1 MYYLRNVLALTNSPY
16 PCVSECGRKELF
28 ISVTNLSAAQS
39 ARTAS
44 ARAFVHSLNILIK
57 YARMYGYDHKR
68 TEAQFETTWNELQQG
83 LPVTDAGFLLGVSDN
98 KLLLDGIPLEA
109 GNAERSFATL
119 LTTAGL
125 ASLHFSKDV
134 TVEDFTRLVRAFT
147 IAGSK
152 ATDVAK
158 QIKEAL
164 GAGKQNST
172 IKINE
177 VKFVAADPLTGDV
190 SIAAQIAAQTLG
202 PEFKQWL
209 NDPQKLLQLIAAA
222 EGASSSGG
230 QGAAPGVP
238 MVPLGS
244 VPNFG
249 GPGGTGAG
257 SGTGASGGGGT
268 GGGFGGS
275 FGFGG
280 GGGTG
285 SGTGSGGPGGSG
297 SGTGAAAGP
306 APAWTGV
313 VPLQEQEVIQAI
325 RLLTRFGQVQHDP
338 AVKEE
343 DLQKDIN
350 DAAPNTRLS
359 LQQLLGSLAARATQD
374 TDDTPLLMKAAE
386 HMAIRFALE
395 RYQRGE
401 VKVNAVHQMME
412 HMSRQMDSLRQIL
425 RMQEEKMSKAGILVE
440 SHADILD
447 RMFWAEVPESGKK
460 SVLMSHEAPCV
471 PPRNVRQFV
480 EQLLERDDTQS
491 ASEILNNYSSC
502 LSAKDTDPR
511 RKAAIGLSQ
520 LADLY
525 ARLGG
530 QPMAQAVRKVSEQII
545 TEKDAELQSLMS
557 AAFVRL
563 SQEASAAKNYAALN
577 EVCAGMEMVSVQR
590 PVLMSDLRPRV
601 GVENRL
607 PEFIEEALRSDQIP
621 PDLLSV
627 LRRTCQSGAEHM
639 ADRFF
644 RCMRRDE
651 CDRMI
656 ELVKS
661 LGSAI
666 LTQLREILRTGQS
679 RQASSVVGLVSRL
692 DVGTLLE
699 LLPARL
705 PEWNRFYHDVA
716 VRQIAY
722 GAAPDRGRTLLE
734 LSEVLDPL
742 VLPEALDEIGMSGDI
757 TAAGPLIAMARPG
770 EAASRSPFV
779 QLKAIESLG
788 RLKDVESVN
797 TLREI
802 LEAKK
807 TFGHI
812 HHKELR
818 IAAAQA
824 LSKIDP
830 RYSSQVMSDS
840 GFEPAEL
847 AIAPLDA
854 APACPWVRQRR
865 YERMVLAKTVS
876 ATIGSSWGKSKI
888 MIRELS
894 LGGGMGTKEDNLR
907 IGSEAD
913 LEISVG
919 MRSKIRAHVLLRR
932 ARVNEVGFEIVN
944 TDLESRYR
952 LRRLLVDALNH
963 APQNKGQEWGG
974 ERKV

>member
-1 MYYLRNVLALTNSPY
+1 LRAYRFGITLRCKSVFGG
-16 PCVSECGRKELF
+16 VF
-28 ISVTNLSAAQS
+28 ISGTDTLQG
-39 ARTAS
+39 ARAAS

-57 YARMYGYDHKR
+57 YARMYGYNHKR
-68 TEAQFETTWNELQQG
+68 TEAQFETTWSELQSA
-83 LPVTDAGFLLGVSDN
+83 LPSGGFLLGVSDN
-98 KLLLDGIPLEA
+98 KLLLDGIPLES
-109 GNAERSFATL
+109 GQAEKSFATL

-125 ASLHFSKDV
+125 ASLHFSKEV
-134 TVEDFTRLVRAFT
+134 TEEDFVRLVRAFMA
-147 IAGSK
+147 AGSK
-152 ATDVAK
+152 ATDIAK
-158 QIKEAL
+158 HIKEAL
-164 GAGKQNST
+164 GGKQGS

-202 PEFKQWL
+202 PEFRQWL

-222 EGASSSGG
+222 EGANSGG
-230 QGAAPGVP
+230 GKVTDGAP

-244 VPNFG
+244 VPNIPLG
-249 GPGGTGAG
+249 SGSASGGGTG
-257 SGTGASGGGGT
+257 TGGGVAGGGGT
-268 GGGFGGS
+268 GT
-275 FGFGG
+275 
-280 GGGTG
+280 GTG
-285 SGTGSGGPGGSG
+285 V
-297 SGTGAAAGP
+297 
-306 APAWTGV
+306 APAWKGGM

-338 AVKEE
+338 NVKEE
-343 DLQKDIN
+343 DLHKELSETD
-350 DAAPNTRLS
+350 PNTRLN
-359 LQQLLGSLAARATQD
+359 LQQLLGSLAARATSAEEE
-374 TDDTPLLMKAAE
+374 DTPLLMKAAE

-395 RYQRGE
+395 RYQKGE

-425 RMQEEKMSKAGILVE
+425 KIQEEKMNKAGILVE

-447 RMFWAEVPESGKK
+447 RMFWAEVPEAGKK
-460 SVLMSHEAPCV
+460 SVLLSHEAPCV
-471 PPRNVRQFV
+471 PPRNLRQFV
-480 EQLLERDDTQS
+480 ESLLERDDKQL
-491 ASEILNNYSSC
+491 ASDILNNYSSC
-502 LSAKDTDPR
+502 LSAKEVEPR
-511 RKAAIGLSQ
+511 RRTAIGLSQ
-520 LADLY
+520 IADLY

-530 QPMAQAVRKVSEQII
+530 QPMAQAVRKLSEQI
-545 TEKDAELQSLMS
+545 TAEKDAEMQSLFS

-563 SQEASAAKNYAALN
+563 SQESSAAKNYAAIN
-577 EVCAGMEMVSVQR
+577 EVCAGMELISVER

-607 PEFIEEALRSDQIP
+607 PEFIEEAIRLEP
-621 PDLLSV
+621 VPADLLAV
-627 LRRTCQSGAEHM
+627 LRRTSQAGAEHL

-656 ELVKS
+656 ELVKE
-661 LGSAI
+661 LGSPV
-666 LTQLREILRTGQS
+666 LLQLREILRTGQP
-679 RQASSVVGLVSRL
+679 RQASGGVGLISRL

-699 LLPARL
+699 LLPVRL
-705 PEWNRFYHDVA
+705 PEWNRFYHDIV

-722 GAAPDRGRTLLE
+722 GNAADRGRTLLE
-734 LSEVLDPL
+734 LAEVLDPL
-742 VLPEALDEIGMSGDI
+742 VLPEAVDEIGMSGDL
-757 TAAGPLIAMARPG
+757 TAAPPLIAMARPG
-770 EAASRSPFV
+770 DAASRSPYI

-788 RLKDVESVN
+788 RLKEAEAVN

-807 TFGHI
+807 TFGWVYHR
-812 HHKELR
+812 ELR

-824 LSKIDP
+824 LSKTDP
-830 RYSSQVMSDS
+830 RYGAQVMHDS
-840 GFEPAEL
+840 GLESAEL
-847 AIAPLDA
+847 AIAPLDL

-876 ATIGSSWGKSKI
+876 GTIGSSWGKSKI

-913 LEISVG
+913 LEVSVG

-944 TDLESRYR
+944 TDLESRYK
-952 LRRLLVDALNH
+952 LRRLLVEALNA
-963 APQNKGQEWGG
+963 APQNKGHEWGG

>member
-1 MYYLRNVLALTNSPY
+1 LRIKGFPISTTNTSHEHR
-16 PCVSECGRKELF
+16 S
-28 ISVTNLSAAQS
+28 
-39 ARTAS
+39 AS

-57 YARMYGYDHKR
+57 YARMYGYQHKR
-68 TEAQFETTWNELQQG
+68 TEAQFEITWNELQQG
-83 LPVTDAGFLLGVSDN
+83 LPSAGDGGFLLGVSDN
-98 KLLLDGIPLEA
+98 KLLLDGIPLET
-109 GNAERSFATL
+109 GNSERSFAQL
-119 LTTAGL
+119 LSTAGL
-125 ASLHFSKDV
+125 ASLHFSREV
-134 TVEDFTRLVRAFT
+134 TINDFTRLVRAFT
-147 IAGSK
+147 VAGSK
-152 ATDVAK
+152 AQDVSK

-164 GAGKQNST
+164 GAGKNGAPST

-209 NDPQKLLQLIAAA
+209 NDPQKMLQLIAAA
-222 EGASSSGG
+222 EGANAGGG
-230 QGAAPGVP
+230 QGSTNGVP

-244 VPNFG
+244 APN
-249 GPGGTGAG
+249 GPRGAG
-257 SGTGASGGGGT
+257 VGGGLGGGT
-268 GGGFGGS
+268 GT
-275 FGFGG
+275 
-280 GGGTG
+280 GTG
-285 SGTGSGGPGGSG
+285 V
-297 SGTGAAAGP
+297 
-306 APAWTGV
+306 APAWSGGV
-313 VPLQEQEVIQAI
+313 VPLQEEEVIQAI
-325 RLLTRFGQVQHDP
+325 RLLTRFGQVGGDP
-338 AVKEE
+338 TIKEE
-343 DLQKDIN
+343 DVQKDVAQADSN
-350 DAAPNTRLS
+350 VRLN
-359 LQQLLGSLAARATQD
+359 LQQLLGSLAAKATSE
-374 TDDTPLLMKAAE
+374 TEDTPLLMKAAE

-395 RYQRGE
+395 RYQKGE

-425 RMQEEKMSKAGILVE
+425 KLQEDKMNKAGILVE

-460 SVLMSHEAPCV
+460 SVLMSNEAPCV
-471 PPRNVRQFV
+471 PPRNMRQFV
-480 EQLLERDDTQS
+480 ETLLGREDNQT
-491 ASEILNNYSSC
+491 AAEILNNYSNC
-502 LSAKDTDPR
+502 LGAKETEPR
-511 RKAAIGLSQ
+511 RKTAIGLSQ

-530 QPMAQAVRKVSEQII
+530 QPMGQAIRKLSEQLIA
-545 TEKDAELQSLMS
+545 EKDNELQSLLS

-563 SQEASAAKNYAALN
+563 SQEASSSKNYAAVN
-577 EVCAGMEMVSVQR
+577 EVCAGMEAVATQR
-590 PVLMSDLRPRV
+590 PVMVNDLRPRV

-607 PEFIEEALRSDQIP
+607 PEFIEEALRSDPIP
-621 PDLLSV
+621 ADLLAV
-627 LRRTCQSGAEHM
+627 LRRTCHTGAEHL

-656 ELVKS
+656 ELVKE
-661 LGSAI
+661 LGTPA
-666 LTQLREILRTGQS
+666 LAQLREILRTGQA
-679 RQASSVVGLVSRL
+679 RQASGVVGIVSRL
-692 DVGTLLE
+692 DVSTLLE
-699 LLPARL
+699 LLPVRL

-722 GAAPDRGRTLLE
+722 GNATDRGRTLLE
-734 LSEVLDPL
+734 LAEIIDPL
-742 VLPEALDEIGMSGDI
+742 VLPEAVDEIGMSGDI
-757 TAAGPLIAMARPG
+757 SATPPLVAMARPG
-770 EAASRSPFV
+770 EAASRSPFI

-788 RLKDVESVN
+788 RLKDAEAVA

-807 TFGHI
+807 TFGWI
-812 HHKELR
+812 HHRELR

-824 LSKIDP
+824 LSKTDP

-840 GFEPAEL
+840 GLEPAEL
-847 AIAPLDA
+847 AIAPLDM

-865 YERMVLAKTVS
+865 YERMILAKTVP

-913 LEISVG
+913 LEISLG
-919 MRSKIRAHVLLRR
+919 MRTKIRAHVLLRR
-932 ARVNEVGFEIVN
+932 ARVNEVGFEIVS

-963 APQNKGQEWGG
+963 APQGKGHEWGG

>member
-1 MYYLRNVLALTNSPY
+1 MNMSQVRA
-16 PCVSECGRKELF
+16 
-28 ISVTNLSAAQS
+28 
-39 ARTAS
+39 AS

-57 YARMYGYDHKR
+57 YARMYGYEHKR
-68 TEAQFETTWNELQQG
+68 TAAQFETTWNELQNA
-83 LPVTDAGFLLGVSDN
+83 LPAGGEGGFLLGVSDN
-98 KLLLDGIPLEA
+98 RLLLDGIPLES
-109 GNAERSFATL
+109 GQAEKSFATL

-134 TVEDFTRLVRAFT
+134 TEEDFIRLVRAFT
-147 IAGSK
+147 VAGSK

-158 QIKEAL
+158 QIKDAL
-164 GAGKQNST
+164 GTGKTNS

-222 EGASSSGG
+222 EGASSGG
-230 QGAAPGVP
+230 GRGPGDGTP

-244 VPNFG
+244 VPNIPLG
-249 GPGGTGAG
+249 GGQGAVPGSGIAPGGKTGAGAGTGAG
-257 SGTGASGGGGT
+257 V
-268 GGGFGGS
+268 
-275 FGFGG
+275 
-280 GGGTG
+280 
-285 SGTGSGGPGGSG
+285 
-297 SGTGAAAGP
+297 
-306 APAWTGV
+306 APAWTGGM

-338 AVKEE
+338 AVKEQ
-343 DLQKDIN
+343 DLHKELTEVD
-350 DAAPNTRLS
+350 PNTRLN
-359 LQQLLGSLAARATQD
+359 LAQLLGSLSAQASSADQD
-374 TDDTPLLMKAAE
+374 DQPLLMKAAE

-395 RYQRGE
+395 RYQKGE

-425 RMQEEKMSKAGILVE
+425 KIQEDKMNKAGILVE

-447 RMFWAEVPESGKK
+447 RMFWAEVPEAGKK
-460 SVLMSHEAPCV
+460 SVLLSHEAPCV
-471 PPRNVRQFV
+471 PPRNLRQFV
-480 EQLLERDDTQS
+480 EALLERDDKQL
-491 ASEILNNYSSC
+491 ASDILNNYSSC
-502 LSAKDTDPR
+502 LAAKEVEPR
-511 RKAAIGLSQ
+511 RRTAIGLSQ
-520 LADLY
+520 IADLY

-530 QPMAQAVRKVSEQII
+530 QPMAQAVRKLSEQII
-545 TEKDAELQSLMS
+545 AEKDAEMQSLLS

-563 SQEASAAKNYAALN
+563 SQESSAAKNYAAIN
-577 EVCAGMEMVSVQR
+577 EVCAGMELISVER

-607 PEFIEEALRSDQIP
+607 PEFIEEAMRHESVH
-621 PDLLSV
+621 PDLLAV
-627 LRRTCQSGAEHM
+627 LRRTSQSGSEHL

-651 CDRMI
+651 CDSMI
-656 ELVKS
+656 ELVKT
-661 LGSAI
+661 LGSPV
-666 LTQLREILRTGQS
+666 LLQLREILRTGQP
-679 RQASSVVGLVSRL
+679 RQASGAVGLISRL

-699 LLPARL
+699 LLPVRL
-705 PEWNRFYHDVA
+705 PEWNRFYHDIV

-722 GAAPDRGRTLLE
+722 GNAADRGRTLLE
-734 LSEVLDPL
+734 LSEVLDAL
-742 VLPEALDEIGMSGDI
+742 VLPEAVDEIGMSGDM
-757 TAAGPLIAMARPG
+757 TAVPPLIAMARPG
-770 EAASRSPFV
+770 DAASRSPYV

-788 RLKDVESVN
+788 RLKDAESVT

-802 LEAKK
+802 LESKK
-807 TFGHI
+807 TFGWVYHR
-812 HHKELR
+812 ELR

-824 LSKIDP
+824 LSKTDP
-830 RYSSQVMSDS
+830 RYSTQVMSDS
-840 GFEPAEL
+840 GLEPAEL
-847 AIAPLDA
+847 AIAPLDT

-865 YERMVLAKTVS
+865 YERLGLVKTVT
-876 ATIGSSWGKSKI
+876 ATIGSSWGKSRI
-888 MIRELS
+888 LIRELS

-944 TDLESRYR
+944 TDLESRYK
-952 LRRLLVDALNH
+952 LRRLLVEALNS
-963 APQNKGQEWGG
+963 APQNKGHEWSGD
-974 ERKV
+974 RKV

>member
-1 MYYLRNVLALTNSPY
+1 
-16 PCVSECGRKELF
+16 
-28 ISVTNLSAAQS
+28 
-39 ARTAS
+39 
-44 ARAFVHSLNILIK
+44 VHSLNILIK
-57 YARMYGYDHKR
+57 YARMYGYQHKR
-68 TEAQFETTWNELQQG
+68 TEAQFEVTWNELQQG
-83 LPVTDAGFLLGVSDN
+83 LPATGDAGFLLGVSDN
-98 KLLLDGIPLEA
+98 KLLLDGIPLET
-109 GNAERSFATL
+109 GNAERSFAQL

-147 IAGSK
+147 VAGSK
-152 ATDVAK
+152 AQDVAK

-164 GAGKQNST
+164 GAGKPGST

-222 EGASSSGG
+222 EGANSGG
-230 QGAAPGVP
+230 GGGGQAANGVP

-244 VPNFG
+244 VPYFG
-249 GPGGTGAG
+249 GGASSGDPGTG
-257 SGTGASGGGGT
+257 TGGGT
-268 GGGFGGS
+268 G
-275 FGFGG
+275 
-280 GGGTG
+280 TG
-285 SGTGSGGPGGSG
+285 V
-297 SGTGAAAGP
+297 
-306 APAWTGV
+306 APAWTGGI
-313 VPLQEQEVIQAI
+313 VPLQEAEVVQAI
-325 RLLTRFGQVQHDP
+325 RLLTRFGQVQNDP
-338 AVKEE
+338 TVKEE
-343 DLQKDIN
+343 DLQKDLAET
-350 DAAPNTRLS
+350 DSNTRLN
-359 LQQLLGSLAARATQD
+359 LQQLLGSLAARTVTAEEE
-374 TDDTPLLMKAAE
+374 DTPLLMKAAE

-395 RYQRGE
+395 RYQKGE

-412 HMSRQMDSLRQIL
+412 HMSRQMDSLRSIL
-425 RMQEEKMSKAGILVE
+425 KMQEEKMSKAGILVE

-480 EQLLERDDTQS
+480 EMLLDREDNES
-491 ASEILNNYSSC
+491 ATEILNNYSGC
-502 LSAKDTDPR
+502 LSAKEMEPR

-530 QPMAQAVRKVSEQII
+530 QPMAQAIRKVSEQLIAD
-545 TEKDAELQSLMS
+545 KDAELQSLLS

-563 SQEASAAKNYAALN
+563 SQEASSAKNYAAVN
-577 EVCAGMEMVSVQR
+577 EVCAGMELVSVHR
-590 PVLMSDLRPRV
+590 PVLINDLRPRV

-607 PEFIEEALRSDQIP
+607 PEFIEEALLEDTVP
-621 PDLLSV
+621 ADLLAV
-627 LRRTCQSGAEHM
+627 LRRTCQSGAEHL

-656 ELVKS
+656 ELVKQM
-661 LGSAI
+661 GSPVLA
-666 LTQLREILRTGQS
+666 QLREILRTGQP
-679 RQASSVVGLVSRL
+679 RQASGVVGLISRL

-705 PEWNRFYHDVA
+705 PEWNRFYHDIV

-722 GAAPDRGRTLLE
+722 GAAADRGRSLLE
-734 LSEVLDPL
+734 LAEVLDPV
-742 VLPEALDEIGMSGDI
+742 VLPEAVDEIGMSGDMT
-757 TAAGPLIAMARPG
+757 TAAPLIAMAKPG

-788 RLKDVESVN
+788 RLKDAEAVAM
-797 TLREI
+797 LREI
-802 LEAKK
+802 LETKK
-807 TFGHI
+807 TFGWV
-812 HHKELR
+812 HHRELR

-824 LSKIDP
+824 LSKTDP

-840 GFEPAEL
+840 GLEPAEL
-847 AIAPLDA
+847 AIAPLDM

-865 YERMVLAKTVS
+865 YERMVLAKTVQG
-876 ATIGSSWGKSKI
+876 TIGSSWGKSKI
-888 MIRELS
+888 QIRELS

-913 LEISVG
+913 LEISLG
-919 MRSKIRAHVLLRR
+919 MRSKIKAHVLLRR

-944 TDLESRYR
+944 TDLESRYK
-952 LRRLLVDALNH
+952 LRRLLVEALNR
-963 APQNKGQEWGG
+963 APTNNGQEWSGD
-974 ERKV
+974 RKV

>member
-1 MYYLRNVLALTNSPY
+1 
-16 PCVSECGRKELF
+16 
-28 ISVTNLSAAQS
+28 
-39 ARTAS
+39 
-44 ARAFVHSLNILIK
+44 
-57 YARMYGYDHKR
+57 MYGYNHKR
-68 TEAQFETTWNELQQG
+68 TEAQFETTWKELQQG
-83 LPVTDAGFLLGVSDN
+83 LPTTGDAGFLLGVSDN

-119 LTTAGL
+119 LSTAGL

-134 TVEDFTRLVRAFT
+134 TEEDFVRLVRAFT

-152 ATDVAK
+152 AQDVSK

-164 GAGKQNST
+164 SANKQGST

-202 PEFKQWL
+202 PEFRQWL

-222 EGASSSGG
+222 EGA
-230 QGAAPGVP
+230 
-238 MVPLGS
+238 
-244 VPNFG
+244 N
-249 GPGGTGAG
+249 
-257 SGTGASGGGGT
+257 SGGGG
-268 GGGFGGS
+268 GKGPADGVAMVPVGMVPNPVKGA
-275 FGFGG
+275 GA
-280 GGGTG
+280 
-285 SGTGSGGPGGSG
+285 GPGG
-297 SGTGAAAGP
+297 GAATGGAVGA
-306 APAWTGV
+306 APAWTGGI
-313 VPLQEQEVIQAI
+313 VPLQEEEVIQAI
-325 RLLTRFGQVQHDP
+325 RLLTRFGQVGQDP
-338 AVKEE
+338 NVKEE
-343 DLQKDIN
+343 QLQKELTEVD
-350 DAAPNTRLS
+350 PNTRLN
-359 LQQLLGSLAARATQD
+359 LQQLLGSLAAKATTEEQ
-374 TDDTPLLMKAAE
+374 DTPLLMKAAE

-395 RYQRGE
+395 RYQKGE

-412 HMSRQMDSLRQIL
+412 HMSRQMDSLRSIL
-425 RMQEEKMSKAGILVE
+425 KLQEEKMNKAGILVE

-471 PPRNVRQFV
+471 PPRNLRQFV
-480 EQLLERDDTQS
+480 EVLLDRDDKQS
-491 ASEILNNYSSC
+491 ATDILNNYSAC
-502 LSAKDTDPR
+502 LSSKDMEPR
-511 RKAAIGLSQ
+511 RRTAIGLSQ

-530 QPMAQAVRKVSEQII
+530 QPMGQAIRKLSEQLIA
-545 TEKDAELQSLMS
+545 EKDAELQSLFS

-563 SQEASAAKNYAALN
+563 SQEASAAKNYGAVN
-577 EVCAGMEMVSVQR
+577 EVCAGMEMISVER
-590 PVLMSDLRPRV
+590 PVLMADLRPRV

-607 PEFIEEALRSDQIP
+607 PEFIEEAIHMDPIP
-621 PDLLSV
+621 PDMLSV
-627 LRRTCQSGAEHM
+627 LRRTSQSGAEHL

-656 ELVKS
+656 ELVQQMGAPVLS
-661 LGSAI
+661 
-666 LTQLREILRTGQS
+666 QLREILRTGQP
-679 RQASSVVGLVSRL
+679 RQASGAVGIVSRL

-699 LLPARL
+699 LLPVRM
-705 PEWNRFYHDVA
+705 PEWNRFYHDVV

-722 GAAPDRGRTLLE
+722 GAAADRGRTLLE
-734 LSEVLDPL
+734 LAEILDPL
-742 VLPEALDEIGMSGDI
+742 VLPEAVDEIGMSGDI
-757 TAAGPLIAMARPG
+757 SATPPLIAMARPG
-770 EAASRSPFV
+770 DAASRSPFV

-788 RLKDVESVN
+788 RLKDAEAVAI
-797 TLREI
+797 LREI
-802 LEAKK
+802 LETKK
-807 TFGHI
+807 TFGWV
-812 HHKELR
+812 HHRELR

-824 LSKIDP
+824 LSKTDP
-830 RYSSQVMSDS
+830 RYSSQVLSDS
-840 GFEPAEL
+840 GLEPAEL
-847 AIAPLDA
+847 AIAPLDM

-865 YERMVLAKTVS
+865 YERMILAKTVA
-876 ATIGSSWGKSKI
+876 ATIGSSWGKSRI
-888 MIRELS
+888 LIRELS

-932 ARVNEVGFEIVN
+932 ARVNEVGFEIVS

-952 LRRLLVDALNH
+952 LRRLLVDALNS
-963 APQNKGQEWGG
+963 APQNKGEEWSG